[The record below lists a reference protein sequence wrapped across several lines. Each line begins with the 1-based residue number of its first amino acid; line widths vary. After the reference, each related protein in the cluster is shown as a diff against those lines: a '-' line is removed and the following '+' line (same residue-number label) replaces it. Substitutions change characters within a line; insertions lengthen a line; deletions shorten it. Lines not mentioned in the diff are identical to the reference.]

1 MKGRIRIRINQK
13 TWIRIHIRVISDE
26 NPQHWC
32 FLLDPKWLG
41 RRDPD
46 PTVNIVIF
54 YRLTKSTSRSIIRI
68 GTVLGP
74 APGLPPPPPYTIAPF
89 CTPTSRPH
97 PRPPPPPHLIVPPK
111 WQKDPVPNR
120 TQKMYYRYL
129 WVILLSSGVLREE
142 PPGIPRADPPGVPC
156 PDPPGVPCPDPPG
169 VPCPDPPGA
178 SPGASPSSS
187 SSSSSA

>member
-156 PDPPGVPCPDPPG
+156 PDPPG
-169 VPCPDPPGA
+169 
-178 SPGASPSSS
+178 ASPSSS